1 MDSLDLRNLIQDC
14 QDFPRQGILFRDI
27 NPVFRSHDALNYISN
42 EFCYR
47 FSNTGVD
54 CVCGIESRGFVI
66 ATALALKLHRGLIM
80 IRKAGKLPGR
90 TLKKSYDIEYGSS
103 VMEIQKEAV
112 KYNQKVLIADDLV
125 ATGGTAKAAA
135 QLVEELGGIVVGFAI
150 VIELGSLNG
159 AEKLRKMG
167 YQVHSLVV
175 YN

>member
-1 MDSLDLRNLIQDC
+1 
-14 QDFPRQGILFRDI
+14 
-27 NPVFRSHDALNYISN
+27 
-42 EFCYR
+42 
-47 FSNTGVD
+47 
-54 CVCGIESRGFVI
+54 
-66 ATALALKLHRGLIM
+66 M